1 LLESAGFSKANPY
14 YIVPQGRV
22 TEITNMKDA
31 ERLTI
36 LKDVAGTQ
44 VYEARRAESLKIM
57 AETNN
62 KRSKI
67 DELLEYIKERLAEL
81 EEEKEELRGYQEKE
95 KERRCLEYAY
105 YSREQT
111 ALQNALDEIEEARLQ
126 GGENT
131 DGNQKKFMDGEQEI
145 TDLEDEIKK
154 LKRDMELLKLE
165 RRQMEDERRET
176 AKKKATS
183 EMEVKNLTD
192 GLSATEQAR
201 TRHRDELKAVK
212 HEIASKEAELEKI
225 IPDYNNRK
233 AKEAEVKHSLDTSE
247 AARRR
252 LYEKQGRSAQFK
264 SKAERDKFLR
274 NEIEELNA
282 TLGEQKAN
290 RINATEEVK
299 ALKSNIKKL
308 EAEVDGLREQH
319 SKWDGDRQALVAEIA
334 TAKDT
339 LERLQEE
346 RKAARR
352 EDDKLESAIVNAR
365 NERDK
370 FEGELSH
377 SMDNSLFK
385 GLATV
390 RRLKREHNITG
401 AYGTLAELMD
411 VGEDYRVAAE
421 QTAGNSL
428 FHYIVDNAETAS
440 QLVDALYKQKGGRVT
455 FVPLSQLRI
464 RPTKLPK
471 AGDAV
476 PMISKI
482 KFDKKYEKAF
492 EQVFGKTIICPN
504 LQVAGQY
511 ARSHGCNAITPDGD
525 TTNRKGAMTGG
536 YIDTRKSRL
545 ETVRAVTKWQDE
557 YESLRQRVLEIR
569 EGTAKRDQ
577 EVTGAM
583 SDLQKLEQK
592 LRLHDDGYEPLKRDI
607 RVKSAQVEKLK
618 TQLEGTEKRKETV
631 ENLLKEYADS
641 ISGFEAEMASEFK
654 KALSAS
660 EEHTLEQLNTELQE
674 LQKQWNELSKS
685 RRELE
690 SRKKLLEIDLRENL
704 RLKLDNLDSQEF
716 DTNASSSSGNLKE
729 AQRDLKRITKQAA
742 AIEAKIQEAEAQIEA
757 AEVKVTELEK
767 EKNEKEVRQGE
778 IAKEI
783 TRHQKMMEKSVQKKA
798 TYSNALAD
806 CAKNIRNLGVL
817 PEEAFERFATT
828 DSKKV

>member
-299 ALKSNIKKL
+299 VLKTISKNWKQKLMDFGSSILSGMEIDKRLSLRSQLPKIHWKGCRRRGRLLGERTTSSNQPL
-308 EAEVDGLREQH
+308 L
-319 SKWDGDRQALVAEIA
+319 
-334 TAKDT
+334 
-339 LERLQEE
+339 
-346 RKAARR
+346 
-352 EDDKLESAIVNAR
+352 
-365 NERDK
+365 
-370 FEGELSH
+370 
-377 SMDNSLFK
+377 M
-385 GLATV
+385 LATS
-390 RRLKREHNITG
+390 EI
-401 AYGTLAELMD
+401 
-411 VGEDYRVAAE
+411 
-421 QTAGNSL
+421 
-428 FHYIVDNAETAS
+428 
-440 QLVDALYKQKGGRVT
+440 
-455 FVPLSQLRI
+455 
-464 RPTKLPK
+464 
-471 AGDAV
+471 
-476 PMISKI
+476 
-482 KFDKKYEKAF
+482 
-492 EQVFGKTIICPN
+492 
-504 LQVAGQY
+504 
-511 ARSHGCNAITPDGD
+511 
-525 TTNRKGAMTGG
+525 
-536 YIDTRKSRL
+536 
-545 ETVRAVTKWQDE
+545 
-557 YESLRQRVLEIR
+557 SLRVSFL
-569 EGTAKRDQ
+569 
-577 EVTGAM
+577 
-583 SDLQKLEQK
+583 
-592 LRLHDDGYEPLKRDI
+592 
-607 RVKSAQVEKLK
+607 
-618 TQLEGTEKRKETV
+618 
-631 ENLLKEYADS
+631 
-641 ISGFEAEMASEFK
+641 
-654 KALSAS
+654 
-660 EEHTLEQLNTELQE
+660 TLWITLF
-674 LQKQWNELSKS
+674 SK
-685 RRELE
+685 
-690 SRKKLLEIDLRENL
+690 
-704 RLKLDNLDSQEF
+704 
-716 DTNASSSSGNLKE
+716 
-729 AQRDLKRITKQAA
+729 
-742 AIEAKIQEAEAQIEA
+742 
-757 AEVKVTELEK
+757 V
-767 EKNEKEVRQGE
+767 
-778 IAKEI
+778 
-783 TRHQKMMEKSVQKKA
+783 
-798 TYSNALAD
+798 
-806 CAKNIRNLGVL
+806 
-817 PEEAFERFATT
+817 
-828 DSKKV
+828 